1 MSHKA
6 IPDASDEYCGT
17 SYAAK
22 LLNLSVGS
30 IQSLVEKNELRAWK
44 TQGGHRRISIQSIYQ
59 YQNRASLA
67 PKAPSHPGKYLKVMV
82 VEDDA
87 NTRAMYQASF
97 DQWDVPIDANVVESA
112 IEALL
117 DLPVVNPHVLITD
130 LRMPGIDG
138 VQMLRQLST
147 HPQFAHVEVIVVTGL
162 TVQEIEHY
170 GDLPA
175 GTQVLHKPVDMGWLK
190 GYLQAMLSLRSSQ
203 KRQPQVTDTADWA
216 LQISFESGFLP
227 ASAGFF
233 LPFWADL
240 CAFLEAA
247 TLAVL
252 KTHG

>member
-6 IPDASDEYCGT
+6 IPDSSDEYCGT

-30 IQSLVEKNELRAWK
+30 VQTLVEKNELMAWK

-67 PKAPSHPGKYLKVMV
+67 PKAPSQPGKYLRVMV

-97 DQWDVPIDANVVESA
+97 DQWEVPIDANVVASA

-130 LRMPGIDG
+130 LRMPGVDG
-138 VQMLRQLST
+138 AAMLRQLSQ
-147 HPQFAHVEVIVVTGL
+147 HPLFLKLAVIVVTGL
-162 TVQEIEHY
+162 SDQEVQAY
-170 GDLPA
+170 GPLPE
-175 GTQVLHKPVDMGWLK
+175 GTQVVQKPVDMGWLK
-190 GYLQAMLSLRSSQ
+190 GYFQALLSLRSPTP
-203 KRQPQVTDTADWA
+203 KRPTVATAND
-216 LQISFESGFLP
+216 P
-227 ASAGFF
+227 A
-233 LPFWADL
+233 
-240 CAFLEAA
+240 
-247 TLAVL
+247 
-252 KTHG
+252 

>member
-1 MSHKA
+1 MMWLSGALMSHKA
-6 IPDASDEYCGT
+6 IPEASDEYCGT

-67 PKAPSHPGKYLKVMV
+67 PKAPSQPGKYLKVMV

-87 NTRAMYQASF
+87 NTRAMYQANF
-97 DQWDVPIDANVVESA
+97 DQWEVPIDANVVASA

-138 VQMLRQLST
+138 VQMLRQLSA
-147 HPQFAHVEVIVVTGL
+147 HPQFAHVEVIVITGL
-162 TVQEIEHY
+162 TQQEMAQY
-170 GDLPA
+170 GDLPS

-190 GYLQAMLSLRSSQ
+190 GYLQAMLSLRTNQ
-203 KRQPQVTDTADWA
+203 KRQTQVADTA
-216 LQISFESGFLP
+216 
-227 ASAGFF
+227 
-233 LPFWADL
+233 
-240 CAFLEAA
+240 
-247 TLAVL
+247 
-252 KTHG
+252 